1 MVSKRFYVKAGE
13 AILPLGLLRH
23 GLIATRAAPPCPLGQ
38 LVGFSPPR
46 FSGPSRRGEG
56 SPAEGRRSR
65 PAAEPRR
72 HAHGPH
78 LLIFPTALQS
88 LLRAAAARPRGCRR
102 RARRNTLTRD
112 GTKVAAL
119 DLLRPLKT
127 DISAE
132 GSIQALFVARAHSM
146 MAEAWPPLV
155 DGSQHG
161 EARLS
166 SHK

>member
-1 MVSKRFYVKAGE
+1 MVSNRFYVNAGE
-13 AILPLGLLRH
+13 AITPLGLLRH
-23 GLIATRAAPPCPLGQ
+23 GLIATRAPPCPLGQ

-88 LLRAAAARPRGCRR
+88 LLRAAAARPRSCRR
-102 RARRNTLTRD
+102 KACRNTLTRD

-127 DISAE
+127 DIRLRGQSKLCLSPAP
-132 GSIQALFVARAHSM
+132 IQ
-146 MAEAWPPLV
+146 
-155 DGSQHG
+155 
-161 EARLS
+161 
-166 SHK
+166 

>member
-88 LLRAAAARPRGCRR
+88 LLRAAAACS
-102 RARRNTLTRD
+102 RAASST
-112 GTKVAAL
+112 
-119 DLLRPLKT
+119 
-127 DISAE
+127 S
-132 GSIQALFVARAHSM
+132 
-146 MAEAWPPLV
+146 
-155 DGSQHG
+155 
-161 EARLS
+161 LS
-166 SHK
+166 STHHTSPSPSLAPTTPWAGTSTRS

>member
-1 MVSKRFYVKAGE
+1 MVSKRVLRECRRSHNAAG
-13 AILPLGLLRH
+13 AAQARANSHSRSPCPLG
-23 GLIATRAAPPCPLGQ
+23 LGQ

-88 LLRAAAARPRGCRR
+88 LLRAAAARPRSCRR
-102 RARRNTLTRD
+102 KACRNTLTRD

-119 DLLRPLKT
+119 DLLRPLNTK
-127 DISAE
+127 ISA
-132 GSIQALFVARAHSM
+132 
-146 MAEAWPPLV
+146 
-155 DGSQHG
+155 
-161 EARLS
+161 
-166 SHK
+166 